1 MSILAGP
8 GLSKSRHFGPVK
20 RKTAVRCALPVEVGG
35 VYFFLGGMRA
45 NSRKRIVMAMGRNEI
60 ARPAANEILLVT
72 SGDLRLAA
80 NQVCWPAQRD
90 MEEALTAAFAKQG
103 VRLVRAHAYDETAK
117 HGFISSQRM
126 GMDVFMNIHPEAR
139 LVFATAAWQYS
150 HHVLP
155 GLRSHKGPILTVAN
169 WSGQWPGLVGLLNL
183 NGSLIKAG
191 REFSSIWSK
200 DFTDDFFLAAL
211 GEWLR
216 DGRITHD
223 TSHVHALD
231 RSRLP
236 AESLELGAA
245 LAADL
250 RHRKAI
256 LGVFDEGCMG
266 MYNAIIDD
274 ELLNPAGVYKERL
287 SQSALVAK
295 MRTVGEA
302 EAEAVYQW
310 LVAKGVSFEL
320 GTDEASELT
329 KGQVIEQCKMYIAA
343 MRIAKEFGCDAIGI
357 QYQQGLKDMTCAS
370 DLAEGMLNNADRPP
384 VFAEGTQDELYAGG
398 PLAHFNEVDEC
409 AGVDAMITNRC
420 WNALGID
427 PSTTLHDVRW
437 GEHYTGDGLDDFVWV
452 LQISGAAPANHF
464 SGGYAGAT
472 SERQPPMYFPLGGGT
487 LKGISKPGE
496 IVWSRVFQEGGTLHA
511 DIGRGT
517 AVTLPLAETERRW
530 RETTRQWPIMHAVL
544 HGVSRDQL
552 MARHRA
558 NHVNVAYAPSAEM
571 ADKALATKAAM
582 LAELGITVHVCGETR
597 IG

>member
-1 MSILAGP
+1 
-8 GLSKSRHFGPVK
+8 
-20 RKTAVRCALPVEVGG
+20 
-35 VYFFLGGMRA
+35 
-45 NSRKRIVMAMGRNEI
+45 MAMGRNEI
-60 ARPAANEILLVT
+60 ARPVANEILLVT

-200 DFTDDFFLAAL
+200 DFTDDFFLTAL

-517 AVTLPLAETERRW
+517 AVTLPLKETERRW
-530 RETTRQWPIMHAVL
+530 RETTPQWPIMHAVL